1 MAAVMT
7 GLFHKSG
14 QSLPSRASNSSLI
27 ERFAN
32 HLTSLTPAQQ
42 FWLIFAIA
50 FLVRAV
56 LVIGLRR
63 YQDLGRYEL
72 ERTAISLA
80 TTGVYGNPYALPTG
94 PTAHVSPGYTLIL
107 AAIFRLFGTG
117 TFAEIV
123 KEMLSC
129 AVTAFQCAVMPA
141 LVRAFSLDSRVG
153 LLAALLSAVFPA
165 KLLVQTEGDW
175 EAPYTALA
183 LMLLATLTVSLWKR
197 RDLTLSNSLLQGA
210 AWGISLL
217 FVSALLGML
226 ALFLV
231 VGLFY
236 FRRNWA
242 PFLRF
247 SFVECLVAF
256 LCLLPWGIRNAY
268 ALGSPIFTRSNFG
281 LELRISNN
289 DLASPSEHLNSLNGV
304 YDIYHPLQNRAEAVK
319 VREMGEV
326 AYNRN
331 ALNQARQWIRS
342 HPRRFVELTFGRIRW
357 FWLYNDKEHVLKT
370 IFLSSAVIL
379 GLAGLFLV
387 FRTQRLTGVVLSL
400 ILLEYP
406 LPNYLVHVGLRQK
419 YPIDWIMTL
428 LMCVFLV
435 FCFDRVTHSRTGRYT
450 QSRHIE

>member
-1 MAAVMT
+1 MT
-7 GLFHKSG
+7 GPFHKSA
-14 QSLPSRASNSSLI
+14 QSLVSPASNSSLTKT
-27 ERFAN
+27 FAN
-32 HLTSLTPAQQ
+32 CVTSLTPAQQ

-50 FLVRAV
+50 FLIRAV

-129 AVTAFQCAVMPA
+129 AITAFQCAVLPTLA
-141 LVRAFSLDSRVG
+141 RAFSLDSRVG
-153 LLAALLSAVFPA
+153 LLAAVLSAVVPA

-183 LMLLATLTVSLWKR
+183 LMLVAALTVSLWKR
-197 RDLTLSNSLLQGA
+197 RDVTLRNALLNGA

-217 FVSALLGML
+217 FASALLPML

-231 VGLFY
+231 VGLIY
-236 FRRNWA
+236 FGRDWV
-242 PFLRF
+242 PYLRF
-247 SFVECLVAF
+247 ATVECLVVF

-281 LELRISNN
+281 LELRVSNN
-289 DLASPSEHLNSLNGV
+289 DLAGPNEHLNSLKGV
-304 YDIYHPLQNRAEAVK
+304 YDIYHPLQNRAEALK

-326 AYNRN
+326 AYNWN
-331 ALNQARQWIRS
+331 AMNEARQWIRS
-342 HPRRFVELTFGRIRW
+342 HPRRFLELTVGRIRW
-357 FWLYNDKEHVLKT
+357 FWLYNDREHVFKT
-370 IFLSSAVIL
+370 VFLSTAVIL
-379 GLAGLFLV
+379 GFAGLFVV
-387 FRTQRLTGVVLSL
+387 FRTQPLTGVVLSL

-419 YPIDWIMTL
+419 YPIDWIMTV
-428 LMCVFLV
+428 LMCAFLV
-435 FCFDRVTHSRTGRYT
+435 FCLDRVTHFRSGPLGTRLDSR
-450 QSRHIE
+450 

>member
-1 MAAVMT
+1 MT
-7 GLFHKSG
+7 
-14 QSLPSRASNSSLI
+14 SLLHESSLI
-27 ERFAN
+27 TKFVARFK
-32 HLTSLTPAQQ
+32 SLTPVQQ

-63 YQDLGRYEL
+63 YQDLSRYEL

-107 AAIFRLFGTG
+107 AAVFRLFGTG

-129 AVTAFQCAVMPA
+129 AVTAFQCALLPSLTRV
-141 LVRAFSLDSRVG
+141 FSLDWRVG
-153 LLAALLSAVFPA
+153 LLAGLLSAVVPA

-183 LMLLATLTVSLWKR
+183 LMLLAGLTVSLWKR
-197 RDLTLSNSLLQGA
+197 RDVTIHNALFHGA

-217 FVSALLGML
+217 FVSALLPMV
-226 ALFLV
+226 ALFLI

-236 FRRNWA
+236 FRSNWT
-242 PFLRF
+242 PYLRF
-247 SFVECLVAF
+247 ASVECLVAF

-281 LELRISNN
+281 LELRVSNN
-289 DLASPSEHLNSLNGV
+289 DLASPSEHINALNGV
-304 YDIYHPLQNRAEAVK
+304 YDIYHPLQNRAEALK

-331 ALNQARQWIRS
+331 AMNQARQWIRS
-342 HPRRFVELTFGRIRW
+342 HPRRFVELTLGRARW
-357 FWLYNDKEHVLKT
+357 FWLYNDKEHVFKT
-370 IFLSSAVIL
+370 VFLSTAVIL
-379 GLAGLFLV
+379 GFAGLFVV
-387 FRTQRLTGVVLSL
+387 FRSQPVTGVVLSL

-419 YPIDWIMTL
+419 YPVDWIMTL
-428 LMCVFLV
+428 LTCVFLV
-435 FCFDRVTHSRTGRYT
+435 FCFDRFSHSRTGLYV
-450 QSRHIE
+450 QNGQ